1 MQFLPGEERVT
12 VQFSANLSH
21 SVELQFYHKII
32 QAWVTALGQTKTNI
46 LMVPLMICLFASLLA
61 TPVVLMAIFSNNSL
75 RQETRYLLLANTLIN
90 DLIYSVLNTFI
101 DILNAAGVGMPR
113 VVCETLLY
121 VLTVAYCN
129 GILTVTAM
137 VVDTYVA
144 VSWPLHYPSLLSQS
158 RTLKVILCIW
168 IVSAA
173 APSVIYLLTL
183 ATQQNPL
190 STLSICILPI
200 IFMFSV
206 LRLPLLKIYYSFTI
220 IYFLIC
226 LVLISTSYIMLY
238 NKTKTSGIWSGNS
251 RARQTFVIHSMLLFF
266 YLFPL
271 LVLVAGGALQ
281 ELDLISYATGLWIN
295 MSMANMLMMLPKA
308 VSPYVYALRYREV
321 TKTIQSLSLLRHI
334 RRVNPTE

>member
-1 MQFLPGEERVT
+1 MQFLPGEELVT

-21 SVELQFYHKII
+21 SVELHFQHKII
-32 QAWVTALGQTKTNI
+32 QAWVNALGQTKTNI
-46 LMVPLMICLFASLLA
+46 LMVPLMICLLASLLA

-75 RQETRYLLLANTLIN
+75 RQETRYLLLANTLVN

-144 VSWPLHYPSLLSQS
+144 VGWPLHYPSLLSQS

-168 IVSAA
+168 IVSAV
-173 APSVIYLLTL
+173 APSVIYFLTL

-200 IFMFSV
+200 IFLFSV
-206 LRLPLLKIYYSFTI
+206 LRLPLLKIYYSFTV

-238 NKTKTSGIWSGNS
+238 YKTKTSGIWSGNS

>member
-1 MQFLPGEERVT
+1 MKSLPGEELVT

-21 SVELQFYHKII
+21 PVELHFHHKII
-32 QAWVTALGQTKTNI
+32 QAWLNALGQSKTNI

-75 RQETRYLLLANTLIN
+75 RQETRYLLLANTLVN

-121 VLTVAYCN
+121 VLTVVYCN

-144 VSWPLHYPSLLSQS
+144 VGWPLHYPSLLSQS
-158 RTLKVILCIW
+158 RTLKVIVCIW

-173 APSVIYLLTL
+173 APSVIYVLTL

-206 LRLPLLKIYYSFTI
+206 LRLPLLKIYYSFTV

-226 LVLISTSYIMLY
+226 LALISSSYIMLY
-238 NKTKTSGIWSGNS
+238 YKTKTSGIWSGNS
-251 RARQTFVIHSMLLFF
+251 RARQTFVIHSMLLFLYF
-266 YLFPL
+266 FPL

-281 ELDLISYATGLWIN
+281 ELDLISYVTGLWIN